1 MFQQTRITRKLH
13 GALFN
18 MKIILQKASVRSI
31 IFNKKNFGPKKRR
44 IFRFA
49 YYVINQQLS

>member
-13 GALFN
+13 GARFN

-31 IFNKKNFGPKKRR
+31 IFNKKNFGPKKWR
-44 IFRFA
+44 IFRFT
-49 YYVINQQLS
+49 YHFVNQSLS

>member
-13 GALFN
+13 GARFN

-31 IFNKKNFGPKKRR
+31 IFNKKNSYLKKRR
-44 IFRFA
+44 IFRFT
-49 YYVINQQLS
+49 YHFVNQSLS

>member
-13 GALFN
+13 GARFN